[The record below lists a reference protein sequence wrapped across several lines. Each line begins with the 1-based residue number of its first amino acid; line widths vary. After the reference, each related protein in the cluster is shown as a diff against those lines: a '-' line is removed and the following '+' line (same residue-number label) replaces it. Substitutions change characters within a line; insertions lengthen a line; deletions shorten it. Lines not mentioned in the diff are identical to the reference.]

1 MSKKEVGLYATMC
14 LLKEKAPTFM
24 SVRQELHKGVSL
36 RKGEDWVSELQV
48 LQEFTNRLDLH
59 LASGKVMWRADPWTA
74 NGWQYQDQWQH
85 KEDHLLAKESNLS
98 SPVPL
103 VWSQIQE
110 QYRTK
115 KTQARL
121 TNLKLSMIC
130 VVARPH
136 QDWTILACKGAVSPA
151 ARAQDDSRS
160 KKKGTTS
167 TWSLHCH
174 Q

>member
-48 LQEFTNRLDLH
+48 LQEFTNRLDVH

-85 KEDHLLAKESNLS
+85 KEDHFLAKESNLS

-115 KTQARL
+115 NTGQTHQFKAFHDLCRCKASSRL
-121 TNLKLSMIC
+121 DHTGLQGCSQPC
-130 VVARPH
+130 CP
-136 QDWTILACKGAVSPA
+136 C
-151 ARAQDDSRS
+151 SR
-160 KKKGTTS
+160 
-167 TWSLHCH
+167 
-174 Q
+174 